1 MTLVYLDFP
10 ADGDLVVP
18 PGRASIDP
26 LLAEA
31 VWWIDA
37 SDAPDGAN
45 LGTAGSDLDGMGV
58 LWLGD
63 GEIAAGPYTSEAAA
77 ATCPDANDLDLTAG
91 FCVAVDVTTDWRP
104 SIPQQILAKP
114 RTGDP
119 DTEDAY
125 AVGFDSNGVLFV
137 EWHDGTGGHNG
148 PGFVTGNGADVT
160 YTNPDG
166 VARRQF
172 VYEFVADNGLGGWTA
187 RLYTG
192 TPEDRTLV
200 STMENTTDGAQSIV
214 TSTADL
220 RVGDPCNGLIHRVRL
235 YDELDGTLL
244 RDFHPAEDW
253 TSGTTMTSSATG
265 EVWSS
270 VSAVEGPAFGALTVP
285 DDSALDIAADASAT
299 LAFWFTQPN
308 VANVDGE
315 VYRLALREEGTI
327 GAGGTGL
334 VLIDIKIA
342 AFASDFAGAAVSDGT
357 NTGFALGAHWSAGT
371 HVAILVIN
379 RDTDV
384 ATLYIDG
391 ASHATADIS
400 AVGAI
405 DPAADL
411 VLGVG
416 AHRSAAKWDRVL
428 DVDEMEHLEAL
439 W

>member
-1 MTLVYLDFP
+1 MRGSAL
-10 ADGDLVVP
+10 ARKGGGGWS
-18 PGRASIDP
+18 PGAGEP
-26 LLAEA
+26 HPFLETA
-31 VWWIDA
+31 VWAVDA
-37 SDAPDGAN
+37 AADPTGAN
-45 LGTAGSDLDGMGV
+45 LGTTGADLDGTGV
-58 LWLGD
+58 LYVAAD
-63 GEIAAGPYTSEAAA
+63 EIAAGPYTSEAGA

-104 SIPQQILAKP
+104 SLPQQILAKP

-119 DTEDAY
+119 DTNDAY
-125 AVGFDSNGVLFV
+125 TVGFDENGYLFV
-137 EWHDGTGGHNG
+137 EWYDGTDGHSG
-148 PGFVTGNGADVT
+148 PAFITGNGADVT
-160 YTNPDG
+160 YQNPDG

-192 TPEDRTLV
+192 TPEARTLV

-220 RVGDPCNGLIHRVRL
+220 RIGDPCNGLIHRVRL

-244 RDFHPAEDW
+244 RDFNPSVDW

-270 VSAVEGPAFGALTVP
+270 VSVVAGPGFGALAVP
-285 DDSALDIAADASAT
+285 DDPALDIAADADAT

-315 VYRLALREEGTI
+315 VFQLADRATGTLGGGGVGLRLL
-327 GAGGTGL
+327 
-334 VLIDIKIA
+334 DIKVA
-342 AFASDFAGAAVSDGT
+342 AFSADFAGMLVADGPDLGAVV
-357 NTGFALGAHWSAGT
+357 GAHWAAGE
-371 HVAILVIN
+371 HVAVLTID

-391 ASHATADIS
+391 VSHATADIS

-405 DPAADL
+405 DPAAGL
-411 VLGVG
+411 VLGAG
-416 AHRSAAKWDRVL
+416 AHHAAAKWDSII
-428 DVDEMEHLEAL
+428 DVNAATAAL
-439 W
+439 QG